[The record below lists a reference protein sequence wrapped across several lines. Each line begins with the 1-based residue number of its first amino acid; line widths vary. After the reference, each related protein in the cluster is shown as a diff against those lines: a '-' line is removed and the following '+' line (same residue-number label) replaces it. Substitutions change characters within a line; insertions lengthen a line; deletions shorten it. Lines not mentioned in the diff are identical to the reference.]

1 MSEHKTT
8 RMSELN
14 GGLGADIDNQ
24 LVPMVKFLNRLGV
37 RTISC
42 CQGDPGE
49 LGDRD
54 PVTGEWR
61 GGRYGYVAFIGVKDP
76 NDFNEVA
83 VITFELLRSMVA
95 HLYDDVT
102 LSILLSEE
110 FYGGPNT
117 TASRPAFEGWMYF
130 RNEAIEAVTKRLGI
144 YCEMNHK

>member
-14 GGLGADIDNQ
+14 DGQGADIDNQ

-37 RTISC
+37 RTITC

-49 LGDRD
+49 IGDRD
-54 PVTGEWR
+54 PVTGEWH
-61 GGRYGYVAFIGVKDP
+61 GGRYGHVAFIGVKDT

-83 VITFELLRSMVA
+83 AITFGLLRSMVA
-95 HLYDDVT
+95 HLYNSVS
-102 LSILLSEE
+102 LSIVLSEE
-110 FYGGPNT
+110 LCSLGKP
-117 TASRPAFEGWMYF
+117 SRPAFEGWMYF
-130 RNEAIEAVTKRLGI
+130 RNECIEEVTKRLGI